1 MLVCPHVARPS
12 EAPQNTIWHHTFD
25 NLTEGSDYLMGD
37 KLGLFDNLNGSLIS
51 GWNAQQRNGISGI
64 NVAMR
69 PGYAQVGY
77 VEYATDGLTAKSY
90 KGSLQTPELG
100 VTGNVNLSFKAMAFK
115 SSRAGR
121 KNMHNQLS
129 EKSSDATEIE
139 VEILDGGY
147 IVDLDGEVIP
157 EVPMVTVSGL
167 PVSEFKTFNLK
178 VSGVT
183 PQTKIVFKSAESAD
197 FARWFIDDITV
208 TE

>member
-1 MLVCPHVARPS
+1 
-12 EAPQNTIWHHTFD
+12 
-25 NLTEGSDYLMGD
+25 
-37 KLGLFDNLNGSLIS
+37 
-51 GWNAQQRNGISGI
+51 
-64 NVAMR
+64 
-69 PGYAQVGY
+69 
-77 VEYATDGLTAKSY
+77 
-90 KGSLQTPELG
+90 
-100 VTGNVNLSFKAMAFK
+100 MAFK
-115 SSRAGR
+115 SSRVGR
-121 KNMHNQLS
+121 KNMHGQLP

-147 IVDLDGEVIP
+147 IVELEGEAIP
-157 EVPMVTVSGL
+157 EVAKLTVSGL